1 MARFLL
7 IVAMLCA
14 IGAAGLGFYNRDKL
28 ARLTQD
34 LASSVNKTK
43 QLQAKQ
49 DDLQKTLQQMGQQ
62 IENERHTNEQQR
74 DAMNSELTSTKTKLS
89 QLTDQI
95 AARDKDN
102 QELANQLA
110 EARRGLDQKKQAEDD
125 RQSLAVRLINVENT
139 LNQMR
144 LNAASKE
151 KEKEKNKSKAQ
162 VTLEGTI
169 LSMNRD
175 AQALM
180 VSLGSDLGV
189 TTNMHLTVEK
199 NGQTVGQLRVVS
211 VDKNSC
217 VAQFVADGPENFAR
231 VSVGD
236 PVSITVR

>member
-7 IVAMLCA
+7 IIAMFCA
-14 IGAAGLGFYNRDKL
+14 IAAAGLGFYNRDKL
-28 ARLTQD
+28 TRLTQD
-34 LASSVNKTK
+34 LGSSANHTK
-43 QLQAKQ
+43 QLQASL
-49 DDLQKTLQQMGQQ
+49 DELQKKMQQMGQQ
-62 IENERHTNEQQR
+62 IESQEHATEQQR
-74 DAMNSELTSTKTKLS
+74 DAINSDLSSTKTKLA
-89 QLTDQI
+89 QLTDQV
-95 AARDKDN
+95 AAREKEN

-110 EARRGLDQKKQAEDD
+110 DARRTLDQKKQAEDD
-125 RQSLAVRLINVENT
+125 RQALSVRLINVENA

-144 LNAASKE
+144 LNAVPSG
-151 KEKEKNKSKAQ
+151 KNKAKTQ
-162 VTLEGTI
+162 VTLEGTV

>member
-7 IVAMLCA
+7 IIAMFCA
-14 IGAAGLGFYNRDKL
+14 IAAAGLGFYNRDKL
-28 ARLTQD
+28 TRLTQD
-34 LASSVNKTK
+34 LASSAGHTK
-43 QLQAKQ
+43 QLQASL
-49 DDLQKTLQQMGQQ
+49 DDLQKKMQQMGQQ
-62 IENERHTNEQQR
+62 IESQERTNEQQR
-74 DAMNSELTSTKTKLS
+74 DAMNSDLSSTKTKLA
-89 QLTDQI
+89 QLTDQV
-95 AARDKDN
+95 AARDKEN

-110 EARRGLDQKKQAEDD
+110 DARRSLEQKKQAEDD
-125 RQSLAVRLINVENT
+125 RQAISVRLINVENM

-144 LNAASKE
+144 LNAVPTGKG
-151 KEKEKNKSKAQ
+151 KSKTQ
-162 VTLEGTI
+162 VTLEGTV

>member
-1 MARFLL
+1 MVRFLL

-28 ARLTQD
+28 NRITQD
-34 LASSVNKTK
+34 LASSVNHTK
-43 QLQAKQ
+43 QLQAKF
-49 DDLQKTLQQMGQQ
+49 DDLQKTMQQMGQQ
-62 IENERHTNEQQR
+62 LESQERSNEQQR
-74 DAMNSELTSTKTKLS
+74 DAMNSELSSTKTKLA

-95 AARDKDN
+95 AARDKEN

-110 EARRGLDQKKQAEDD
+110 DARRSLDQKKQAEDD

-144 LNAASKE
+144 LNAVPAKSRSKT
-151 KEKEKNKSKAQ
+151 Q
-162 VTLEGTI
+162 VTLEGTV

-217 VAQFVADGPENFAR
+217 VAQFVTDGPENFAR

-236 PVSITVR
+236 QVSVTVR

>member
-7 IVAMLCA
+7 IIAMFCA
-14 IGAAGLGFYNRDKL
+14 IAAAGLGFYNRDKL
-28 ARLTQD
+28 TRLTQD
-34 LASSVNKTK
+34 LASSVNHTK
-43 QLQAKQ
+43 QLQASL
-49 DDLQKTLQQMGQQ
+49 DDLQKKIQQMGQQ
-62 IENERHTNEQQR
+62 IESQGRANEQQR
-74 DAMNSELTSTKTKLS
+74 DAMNSDLNSTKTKLA

-95 AARDKDN
+95 AARDKEN

-110 EARRGLDQKKQAEDD
+110 DARRSLDQKKQAEDD
-125 RQSLAVRLINVENT
+125 RQALSVRLINVENT

-144 LNAASKE
+144 LNAVPSG
-151 KEKEKNKSKAQ
+151 KSKSKTQ
-162 VTLEGTI
+162 VTLEGTV

-236 PVSITVR
+236 QVSITVR

>member
-14 IGAAGLGFYNRDKL
+14 IGAAGLGFFNRDKL
-28 ARLTQD
+28 TRINQD
-34 LASSVNKTK
+34 LAASVDHTK
-43 QLQAKQ
+43 KLQAKL
-49 DDLQKTLQQMGQQ
+49 DELQKAMQQMGQQ
-62 IENERHTNEQQR
+62 VESQERANEQQR
-74 DAMNSELTSTKTKLS
+74 DTINSELASTKTKLA
-89 QLTDQI
+89 QLTDQLTGLQ
-95 AARDKDN
+95 KEN
-102 QELANQLA
+102 QELSNQLA
-110 EARRGLDQKKQAEDD
+110 DARRNLDQKKQAEDD

-139 LNQMR
+139 LNQLR
-144 LNAASKE
+144 LNAVTAA
-151 KEKEKNKSKAQ
+151 KAKAKTP
-162 VTLEGTI
+162 VTLEGTV

-180 VSLGSDLGV
+180 ISLGSDLGV
-189 TTNMHLTVEK
+189 TPNMHLTVEK

-217 VAQFVADGPENFAR
+217 VAQFLSDGPENFAR

>member
-7 IVAMLCA
+7 IIAMFCA
-14 IGAAGLGFYNRDKL
+14 IAAAGLGFYNRDKL
-28 ARLTQD
+28 TRLTQD
-34 LASSVNKTK
+34 LASSANHTK
-43 QLQAKQ
+43 QLQASL
-49 DDLQKTLQQMGQQ
+49 DDLQKKMQQMGQQ
-62 IENERHTNEQQR
+62 IESQEHANEQQR
-74 DAMNSELTSTKTKLS
+74 DAMNSDLSSTKTKLA

-95 AARDKDN
+95 AAREKEN

-110 EARRGLDQKKQAEDD
+110 DARRTLDQKKQAEDD
-125 RQSLAVRLINVENT
+125 RQALSVRLINVENT

-144 LNAASKE
+144 LNAVPSKSRL
-151 KEKEKNKSKAQ
+151 KTQ
-162 VTLEGTI
+162 VTLEGTV

>member
-28 ARLTQD
+28 NRITQD
-34 LASSVNKTK
+34 LASSINHTK
-43 QLQAKQ
+43 QLQAKF
-49 DDLQKTLQQMGQQ
+49 DDLQKTMQQMGQQ
-62 IENERHTNEQQR
+62 LESQERSNEQQR
-74 DAMNSELTSTKTKLS
+74 DAMNSELSSTKTKLA

-95 AARDKDN
+95 AARDKEN
-102 QELANQLA
+102 QELANELA
-110 EARRGLDQKKQAEDD
+110 DARRSLDQKKQAEDD

-144 LNAASKE
+144 LNAVPA
-151 KEKEKNKSKAQ
+151 KSKSKTQ
-162 VTLEGTI
+162 VTLEGTV

-236 PVSITVR
+236 QVSVTVR

>member
-7 IVAMLCA
+7 IIAMFCA
-14 IGAAGLGFYNRDKL
+14 IAAAGLGFYNRDKL
-28 ARLTQD
+28 TRLTQD
-34 LASSVNKTK
+34 LASSSNHTK
-43 QLQAKQ
+43 QLQASL
-49 DDLQKTLQQMGQQ
+49 DDLQKKMQQMGQQ
-62 IENERHTNEQQR
+62 IESQEHANEQQR
-74 DAMNSELTSTKTKLS
+74 DAMNSDLSSTKTKLA

-95 AARDKDN
+95 AARDKEN

-110 EARRGLDQKKQAEDD
+110 DARRTLDQKKQAEDD
-125 RQSLAVRLINVENT
+125 RQALSVRLINVENA

-144 LNAASKE
+144 LNAVPSG
-151 KEKEKNKSKAQ
+151 KSKSKTQ
-162 VTLEGTI
+162 VTLEGTV

>member
-7 IVAMLCA
+7 IIAMFCA
-14 IGAAGLGFYNRDKL
+14 IAAAGLGFYNRDKL
-28 ARLTQD
+28 TRLTQN
-34 LASSVNKTK
+34 LASSVDHTK
-43 QLQAKQ
+43 QLQAKL
-49 DDLQKTLQQMGQQ
+49 DDLQKAVQQMGQQ
-62 IENERHTNEQQR
+62 IESQERSNEQQR
-74 DAMNSELTSTKTKLS
+74 DAMNSELSSTKTKLA
-89 QLTDQI
+89 QLTDQM
-95 AARDKDN
+95 AVRDKEN

-110 EARRGLDQKKQAEDD
+110 DARRSLDQKKQAEDD
-125 RQSLAVRLINVENT
+125 RQSLSVRLINVENT

-144 LNAASKE
+144 LNAVPTG
-151 KEKEKNKSKAQ
+151 KSKSKPP
-162 VTLEGTI
+162 VTLEGTV

-199 NGQTVGQLRVVS
+199 NGQMVGQLRVVS

>member
-7 IVAMLCA
+7 IIAMFCA
-14 IGAAGLGFYNRDKL
+14 IAAAGLGFYNRDKL
-28 ARLTQD
+28 TRLTQD
-34 LASSVNKTK
+34 LTSSANHTK
-43 QLQAKQ
+43 QLQASL
-49 DDLQKTLQQMGQQ
+49 DDLQKKMQQMGQQ
-62 IENERHTNEQQR
+62 IESQEHATEQQR
-74 DAMNSELTSTKTKLS
+74 DAMNSDLSSTKTKLA
-89 QLTDQI
+89 QLTDQV
-95 AARDKDN
+95 AARDKEN

-110 EARRGLDQKKQAEDD
+110 DARRTLDQKKQAEDD
-125 RQSLAVRLINVENT
+125 RQALSVRLINVENT
-139 LNQMR
+139 LNQLR
-144 LNAASKE
+144 LNAVPS
-151 KEKEKNKSKAQ
+151 KSKSKTQ
-162 VTLEGTI
+162 VTLEGTV

-189 TTNMHLTVEK
+189 TPNMRLTVEK

-236 PVSITVR
+236 QVSITVR

>member
-7 IVAMLCA
+7 IVAMFCA
-14 IGAAGLGFYNRDKL
+14 IGAAGLGFFNRDKL
-28 ARLTQD
+28 TRINQQ
-34 LASSVNKTK
+34 LADSVDRSKK
-43 QLQAKQ
+43 SQAKL
-49 DDLQKTLQQMGQQ
+49 DELQKTMQQMGQQ
-62 IENERHTNEQQR
+62 IESQQRSDEQQR
-74 DAMNSELTSTKTKLS
+74 DAMNSDLSSTKTKLA

-95 AARDKDN
+95 ASRDKDN
-102 QELANQLA
+102 QELANQLTD
-110 EARRGLDQKKQAEDD
+110 ARRGLDQKKQAEDD

-144 LNAASKE
+144 LNAPPIGKS
-151 KEKEKNKSKAQ
+151 KSKAQ
-162 VTLEGTI
+162 VTLEGTV

-189 TTNMHLTVEK
+189 APNMHLTVEK
-199 NGQTVGQLRVVS
+199 NGQMVGQLRVVS

-217 VAQFVADGPENFAR
+217 VAQFVSDGPENFAR

>member
-7 IVAMLCA
+7 IIAMFCA
-14 IGAAGLGFYNRDKL
+14 IAAAGLGFYNRDKL
-28 ARLTQD
+28 TRLTQD
-34 LASSVNKTK
+34 LASSVNHTK
-43 QLQAKQ
+43 QLQASL
-49 DDLQKTLQQMGQQ
+49 DDLQKKMQQMGQQ
-62 IENERHTNEQQR
+62 VESQERASEQQR
-74 DAMNSELTSTKTKLS
+74 DAMNSDLSATKTKLA

-95 AARDKDN
+95 AARDKEN

-110 EARRGLDQKKQAEDD
+110 DARRSLDQKKQAEDD
-125 RQSLAVRLINVENT
+125 RQALSVRLINVENA

-144 LNAASKE
+144 LNAVPSG
-151 KEKEKNKSKAQ
+151 KSKSKTQ
-162 VTLEGTI
+162 VTLEGTV

>member
-7 IVAMLCA
+7 IIAMFCA
-14 IGAAGLGFYNRDKL
+14 IAAAGLGFYNRDKL
-28 ARLTQD
+28 TRLTQD
-34 LASSVNKTK
+34 LASSADHTK
-43 QLQAKQ
+43 QLQASL
-49 DDLQKTLQQMGQQ
+49 DDLQKKMQQMGQQ
-62 IENERHTNEQQR
+62 IESQEHANEQQR
-74 DAMNSELTSTKTKLS
+74 DAMNSDLSSTKTKLA

-95 AARDKDN
+95 AARDKEN

-110 EARRGLDQKKQAEDD
+110 DARRTLDQKKQAEDD
-125 RQSLAVRLINVENT
+125 RQALSVRLINVENA

-144 LNAASKE
+144 LNAAPSG
-151 KEKEKNKSKAQ
+151 KSKSKTQ
-162 VTLEGTI
+162 VTLEGTV

-189 TTNMHLTVEK
+189 ATNMHLTVEK

>member
-7 IVAMLCA
+7 IVAMFCA
-14 IGAAGLGFYNRDKL
+14 IGAAGLGFFNRDKL
-28 ARLTQD
+28 TRINQE
-34 LASSVNKTK
+34 LAASVDRTK
-43 QLQAKQ
+43 KLQAKL
-49 DDLQKTLQQMGQQ
+49 DELQKAMQQMGQQ
-62 IENERHTNEQQR
+62 IESQERANEQQR
-74 DAMNSELTSTKTKLS
+74 DAINSDLASTKTKLA

-95 AARDKDN
+95 TGLQKEN
-102 QELANQLA
+102 QELSNQLA
-110 EARRGLDQKKQAEDD
+110 DARRNLDQKKQAEDD
-125 RQSLAVRLINVENT
+125 RQSIAVRLINVENT
-139 LNQMR
+139 LNQLR
-144 LNAASKE
+144 LNAASTS
-151 KEKEKNKSKAQ
+151 KNKGKTPI
-162 VTLEGTI
+162 TLEGTV

-189 TTNMHLTVEK
+189 TPNMHLTVEK

-217 VAQFVADGPENFAR
+217 VAQFVSDGPENFAR

>member
-7 IVAMLCA
+7 IIAMFCA
-14 IGAAGLGFYNRDKL
+14 IAAAGLGFYNRDKL
-28 ARLTQD
+28 TRLTQD
-34 LASSVNKTK
+34 LAASVNHTK
-43 QLQAKQ
+43 QLQASL
-49 DDLQKTLQQMGQQ
+49 DELQKKMQQMGQQ
-62 IENERHTNEQQR
+62 IESQERANEQQR
-74 DAMNSELTSTKTKLS
+74 DAMNSDLSSTKTKLA

-95 AARDKDN
+95 AARDKEN

-110 EARRGLDQKKQAEDD
+110 DARRSLDQKKQAEDD
-125 RQSLAVRLINVENT
+125 RQALSVRLINVENA

-144 LNAASKE
+144 LNAVPSGRS
-151 KEKEKNKSKAQ
+151 KSKTQ
-162 VTLEGTI
+162 VTLEGTV

>member
-7 IVAMLCA
+7 IIAMFCA
-14 IGAAGLGFYNRDKL
+14 IAAAGLGFYNRDKL
-28 ARLTQD
+28 TRLTQD
-34 LASSVNKTK
+34 LGSSANHTK
-43 QLQAKQ
+43 QLQASL
-49 DDLQKTLQQMGQQ
+49 DDLQKKMQQMGQQ
-62 IENERHTNEQQR
+62 IESQEHANEQQR
-74 DAMNSELTSTKTKLS
+74 DAINSDLSSTKTKLA

-95 AARDKDN
+95 AARDKEN

-110 EARRGLDQKKQAEDD
+110 DARRTLDQKKQAEDD
-125 RQSLAVRLINVENT
+125 RQALSVRLINVENA

-144 LNAASKE
+144 LNAIPSG
-151 KEKEKNKSKAQ
+151 KSKSKTQ
-162 VTLEGTI
+162 VTLEGTV

-217 VAQFVADGPENFAR
+217 VAQFVSDGPENFAR

>member
-7 IVAMLCA
+7 IVAMFCA
-14 IGAAGLGFYNRDKL
+14 IGAAGLGFFNRDKL
-28 ARLTQD
+28 TRITQD
-34 LASSVNKTK
+34 LVASVDHTK
-43 QLQAKQ
+43 QLQAKV
-49 DDLQKTLQQMGQQ
+49 DELQKTLQQIGQQ
-62 IENERHTNEQQR
+62 LQGQERSNEQQR
-74 DAMNSELTSTKTKLS
+74 ETWNSELTSTKTKLA

-95 AARDKDN
+95 AARDKEN

-110 EARRGLDQKKQAEDD
+110 DSRRGLEQKKQAEDD
-125 RQSLAVRLINVENT
+125 RQSLSVRLINVENT

-144 LNAASKE
+144 LNAGSTAKT
-151 KEKEKNKSKAQ
+151 KAKTQ

-180 VSLGSDLGV
+180 VSLGTDLGV

-236 PVSITVR
+236 PVSVTVR

>member
-7 IVAMLCA
+7 IVAMFCA
-14 IGAAGLGFYNRDKL
+14 IGAAGLGFFNRDKL
-28 ARLTQD
+28 TRINQQ
-34 LASSVNKTK
+34 LADSVDRSKK
-43 QLQAKQ
+43 SQAKL
-49 DDLQKTLQQMGQQ
+49 DELQKTMQQMGQQ
-62 IENERHTNEQQR
+62 IESQQRSDEQQR
-74 DAMNSELTSTKTKLS
+74 DAMNSDLSSTKTKLA

-95 AARDKDN
+95 ASRDKDN
-102 QELANQLA
+102 QELANQLTD
-110 EARRGLDQKKQAEDD
+110 ARRGLDQKKQAEDD

-144 LNAASKE
+144 LNAPPTGKS
-151 KEKEKNKSKAQ
+151 KSKAQ
-162 VTLEGTI
+162 VTLEGTV

-189 TTNMHLTVEK
+189 ATNMHLTVEK

-217 VAQFVADGPENFAR
+217 VAQFIADGPENFAR

>member
-14 IGAAGLGFYNRDKL
+14 IGAAGLGFFNRDKL
-28 ARLTQD
+28 TRINQD
-34 LASSVNKTK
+34 LAASVDRTK
-43 QLQAKQ
+43 KLQAKL
-49 DDLQKTLQQMGQQ
+49 DDLQKAMQQMGQQ
-62 IENERHTNEQQR
+62 IESQERANEQQR
-74 DAMNSELTSTKTKLS
+74 DAINSELASTKTKLA
-89 QLTDQI
+89 QLTDQV
-95 AARDKDN
+95 AAREKEN

-110 EARRGLDQKKQAEDD
+110 DARRGLDQKKQAEDD

-139 LNQMR
+139 LNQLR
-144 LNAASKE
+144 LNAPSTSKT
-151 KEKEKNKSKAQ
+151 KSKAP
-162 VTLEGTI
+162 VILEGTV

-180 VSLGSDLGV
+180 ISLGSDLGV
-189 TTNMHLTVEK
+189 TPNMHLTVEK

-217 VAQFVADGPENFAR
+217 VAQFVSDGLENFAR

>member
-7 IVAMLCA
+7 IVAMFCA
-14 IGAAGLGFYNRDKL
+14 IGAAGLGFFNRDKL
-28 ARLTQD
+28 TRMNQE
-34 LASSVNKTK
+34 LADSVDRSKK
-43 QLQAKQ
+43 LQAKL
-49 DDLQKTLQQMGQQ
+49 DELQKTMQQVGQQ
-62 IENERHTNEQQR
+62 IESQQRSNEQQR
-74 DAMNSELTSTKTKLS
+74 DAMNSDLSSTKTKLA

-95 AARDKDN
+95 ASRDKDN

-110 EARRGLDQKKQAEDD
+110 DARRSLDQKKQAEDD

-144 LNAASKE
+144 LNAAPTG
-151 KEKEKNKSKAQ
+151 KSKSKAQAQ
-162 VTLEGTI
+162 VTLEGTV

-189 TTNMHLTVEK
+189 ATNMHLTVEK

-217 VAQFVADGPENFAR
+217 VAQFIADGPENFAR

>member
-1 MARFLL
+1 M
-7 IVAMLCA
+7 V
-14 IGAAGLGFYNRDKL
+14 G
-28 ARLTQD
+28 
-34 LASSVNKTK
+34 
-43 QLQAKQ
+43 
-49 DDLQKTLQQMGQQ
+49 
-62 IENERHTNEQQR
+62 IEF
-74 DAMNSELTSTKTKLS
+74 A
-89 QLTDQI
+89 QLTDQV
-95 AARDKDN
+95 AARDKEN

-110 EARRGLDQKKQAEDD
+110 DARRTLDQKKQAEDD
-125 RQSLAVRLINVENT
+125 RQALSVRLINVENA

-144 LNAASKE
+144 LNAVPSG
-151 KEKEKNKSKAQ
+151 KSKSKTQ
-162 VTLEGTI
+162 VTLEGTV

>member
-14 IGAAGLGFYNRDKL
+14 IGAAGLGFFNRDKL
-28 ARLTQD
+28 TRINQE
-34 LASSVNKTK
+34 LAASADRTK
-43 QLQAKQ
+43 KLQAKL
-49 DDLQKTLQQMGQQ
+49 DDLQKAMQQMGQQ
-62 IENERHTNEQQR
+62 IEGQERANEQQR
-74 DAMNSELTSTKTKLS
+74 DAINSELASTKTKLA

-95 AARDKDN
+95 AAREKDN

-110 EARRGLDQKKQAEDD
+110 DARRNLDQKKQAEDD

-139 LNQMR
+139 LNQLR
-144 LNAASKE
+144 LNATSASKT
-151 KEKEKNKSKAQ
+151 KSKPP
-162 VTLEGTI
+162 VTLEGTV

-180 VSLGSDLGV
+180 ISLGSDLGV
-189 TTNMHLTVEK
+189 GPNMHLTVEK
-199 NGQTVGQLRVVS
+199 NGQMVGQLRVVS

-217 VAQFVADGPENFAR
+217 VAQFVSDGPENFAR

>member
-7 IVAMLCA
+7 IIAMLCA
-14 IGAAGLGFYNRDKL
+14 IAAAGLGFYNRDKL
-28 ARLTQD
+28 TRLTQD
-34 LASSVNKTK
+34 LASSANHTK
-43 QLQAKQ
+43 QLQASL
-49 DDLQKTLQQMGQQ
+49 DDLQKKIQQMGQQ
-62 IENERHTNEQQR
+62 IESQERANEQQR
-74 DAMNSELTSTKTKLS
+74 DAMNSDLSSTKTKLA

-95 AARDKDN
+95 AARDKEN

-110 EARRGLDQKKQAEDD
+110 DARRTLDQKKQAEDD
-125 RQSLAVRLINVENT
+125 RQALSVRLINVENA

-144 LNAASKE
+144 LNAVPSG
-151 KEKEKNKSKAQ
+151 KSKSKTQ
-162 VTLEGTI
+162 VTLEGTV

>member
-7 IVAMLCA
+7 IIAMFCA
-14 IGAAGLGFYNRDKL
+14 IAAAGLGFYNRDKL
-28 ARLTQD
+28 TRLTQD
-34 LASSVNKTK
+34 LASSADHTK
-43 QLQAKQ
+43 QLQASL
-49 DDLQKTLQQMGQQ
+49 DDLQKKMQQMGQQ
-62 IENERHTNEQQR
+62 IESQEHANEQQR
-74 DAMNSELTSTKTKLS
+74 DAINSDLSSTKTKLA

-95 AARDKDN
+95 AARDKEN

-110 EARRGLDQKKQAEDD
+110 DARRTLDQKKQAEDD
-125 RQSLAVRLINVENT
+125 RQALSVRLINVENA

-144 LNAASKE
+144 LNAAPSG
-151 KEKEKNKSKAQ
+151 KSKSKTQ
-162 VTLEGTI
+162 VTLEGTV

>member
-7 IVAMLCA
+7 IIAMFCA
-14 IGAAGLGFYNRDKL
+14 IAGAGLGFYNRDKL
-28 ARLTQD
+28 TRLTQD
-34 LASSVNKTK
+34 LASSIDHTK
-43 QLQAKQ
+43 QLQAKL
-49 DDLQKTLQQMGQQ
+49 DDLQKTMQQMGQQ
-62 IENERHTNEQQR
+62 IESQERSNEQQR
-74 DAMNSELTSTKTKLS
+74 DAINSELSSTKTKLA
-89 QLTDQI
+89 QLTDQM
-95 AARDKDN
+95 AVREKEN

-110 EARRGLDQKKQAEDD
+110 DARRSLDQKKQAEDD
-125 RQSLAVRLINVENT
+125 RQSLSVRLINVENT

-144 LNAASKE
+144 LNAVPTGKS
-151 KEKEKNKSKAQ
+151 KSKAP
-162 VTLEGTI
+162 VTLEGTV

-180 VSLGSDLGV
+180 VSLGSDLGI

-236 PVSITVR
+236 PVSVTVR

>member
-7 IVAMLCA
+7 IIAMFCA
-14 IGAAGLGFYNRDKL
+14 IAAAGLGFYNRDKL
-28 ARLTQD
+28 TRLTQD
-34 LASSVNKTK
+34 LGSSANHTK
-43 QLQAKQ
+43 QLQASL
-49 DDLQKTLQQMGQQ
+49 DDLQKKMQQMGQQ
-62 IENERHTNEQQR
+62 IESQEHANEQQR
-74 DAMNSELTSTKTKLS
+74 DAMNSDLSSTKTKLA

-95 AARDKDN
+95 AARDKEN

-110 EARRGLDQKKQAEDD
+110 DARRTLDQKKQAEDD
-125 RQSLAVRLINVENT
+125 RQALSVRLINVENA

-144 LNAASKE
+144 LNAVPSG
-151 KEKEKNKSKAQ
+151 KSKSKTQ
-162 VTLEGTI
+162 VILEGTV

>member
-7 IVAMLCA
+7 IIAMFCA
-14 IGAAGLGFYNRDKL
+14 IAAAGLGFYNRDKL
-28 ARLTQD
+28 TRLTQD
-34 LASSVNKTK
+34 LGSSANHTK
-43 QLQAKQ
+43 QLQASL
-49 DDLQKTLQQMGQQ
+49 DDLQKKMQLMGQQ
-62 IENERHTNEQQR
+62 VESQEHASEQQR
-74 DAMNSELTSTKTKLS
+74 DAMNSDLSSTKTKLA

-95 AARDKDN
+95 AAREKEN

-110 EARRGLDQKKQAEDD
+110 DARRTLDQKKQAEDD
-125 RQSLAVRLINVENT
+125 RQALSVRLINVENA

-144 LNAASKE
+144 LNAVPS
-151 KEKEKNKSKAQ
+151 KSKSKTQ
-162 VTLEGTI
+162 VTLEGTV

>member
-7 IVAMLCA
+7 IIAMFCA
-14 IGAAGLGFYNRDKL
+14 IAAAGLGFYNRDKL
-28 ARLTQD
+28 TRLTQD
-34 LASSVNKTK
+34 LASSANHTK
-43 QLQAKQ
+43 QLQASL
-49 DDLQKTLQQMGQQ
+49 DDLQKKMQQMGQQ
-62 IENERHTNEQQR
+62 IESQEHATEQQR
-74 DAMNSELTSTKTKLS
+74 DAMNSDLSSTKTKLA

-95 AARDKDN
+95 AAREKEN

-110 EARRGLDQKKQAEDD
+110 DARRSLDQKKQAEDD
-125 RQSLAVRLINVENT
+125 RQALSVRLINVENA

-144 LNAASKE
+144 LNAVPSG
-151 KEKEKNKSKAQ
+151 KSKSKTQ
-162 VTLEGTI
+162 VTLEGTV

>member
-7 IVAMLCA
+7 IIAMFCA
-14 IGAAGLGFYNRDKL
+14 IAAAGLGFYNRDKL
-28 ARLTQD
+28 TRLTQD
-34 LASSVNKTK
+34 LASSANHTK
-43 QLQAKQ
+43 QLQASL
-49 DDLQKTLQQMGQQ
+49 DDLQKKMQQMGQQ
-62 IENERHTNEQQR
+62 IESQGRANEQQR
-74 DAMNSELTSTKTKLS
+74 DAMNSDLSSTKTKLA
-89 QLTDQI
+89 QLTDQV
-95 AARDKDN
+95 AARDKEN

-110 EARRGLDQKKQAEDD
+110 DARRSLDQKKQAEDD
-125 RQSLAVRLINVENT
+125 RQALSVRLINVENT

-144 LNAASKE
+144 LNAVPSG
-151 KEKEKNKSKAQ
+151 KSKSKTQ
-162 VTLEGTI
+162 VILEGTV

>member
-7 IVAMLCA
+7 IIAMLCA
-14 IGAAGLGFYNRDKL
+14 IAAAGLGFYNRDKL
-28 ARLTQD
+28 TRLTQD
-34 LASSVNKTK
+34 LASSVDHTK
-43 QLQAKQ
+43 KLQAKL
-49 DDLQKTLQQMGQQ
+49 DDLQKTMQQMGQQ
-62 IENERHTNEQQR
+62 IESQERSNEQQR
-74 DAMNSELTSTKTKLS
+74 DAMNSELSSTKTKLA
-89 QLTDQI
+89 QLTDQM
-95 AARDKDN
+95 AARDKEN

-110 EARRGLDQKKQAEDD
+110 DARRSLDQKKQAEDD
-125 RQSLAVRLINVENT
+125 RQALSVRLINVENT

-144 LNAASKE
+144 LNAVPTG
-151 KEKEKNKSKAQ
+151 KSKSKPP
-162 VTLEGTI
+162 VTLEGTV

-199 NGQTVGQLRVVS
+199 KGQTVGQLRVVS

-217 VAQFVADGPENFAR
+217 VAQFVTDGPENFAR

>member
-28 ARLTQD
+28 TRINQE
-34 LASSVNKTK
+34 LAASVDRTK
-43 QLQAKQ
+43 KMQAKL
-49 DDLQKTLQQMGQQ
+49 DDLQKAMQQMGQQ
-62 IENERHTNEQQR
+62 IESQERANEQQR
-74 DAMNSELTSTKTKLS
+74 DAINSELASTKTKLA

-95 AARDKDN
+95 AAREKEN

-110 EARRGLDQKKQAEDD
+110 DARRNLDQKKQAEDD

-139 LNQMR
+139 LNQLR
-144 LNAASKE
+144 LNATSASKT
-151 KEKEKNKSKAQ
+151 KAKPPVTP
-162 VTLEGTI
+162 VTLEGTV

-180 VSLGSDLGV
+180 ISLGSDLGV
-189 TTNMHLTVEK
+189 APNMHLTVEK
-199 NGQTVGQLRVVS
+199 NGQMVGQLRVVS

-217 VAQFVADGPENFAR
+217 VAQFVSDGPENFAR

>member
-7 IVAMLCA
+7 IIAMFCA
-14 IGAAGLGFYNRDKL
+14 IAAAGLGFYNRDKL
-28 ARLTQD
+28 TRLTQD
-34 LASSVNKTK
+34 LASSVDHTK
-43 QLQAKQ
+43 QLQAKL
-49 DDLQKTLQQMGQQ
+49 DDLQKTMQQMGQQ
-62 IENERHTNEQQR
+62 IESQERSNEQQR
-74 DAMNSELTSTKTKLS
+74 DAMNSELSSTKTKLA

-95 AARDKDN
+95 AAREKEN

-110 EARRGLDQKKQAEDD
+110 DARRSLDQKKQAEDD
-125 RQSLAVRLINVENT
+125 RQSLSVRLINVENA

-144 LNAASKE
+144 LNAVPTG
-151 KEKEKNKSKAQ
+151 KSKSKPP
-162 VTLEGTI
+162 VTLEGTV

>member
-7 IVAMLCA
+7 IIAMFCA
-14 IGAAGLGFYNRDKL
+14 IAAAGLGFYNRDKL
-28 ARLTQD
+28 TGLTQD
-34 LASSVNKTK
+34 LASSANHTK
-43 QLQAKQ
+43 QLQASL
-49 DDLQKTLQQMGQQ
+49 DELQKKIQQMGQQ
-62 IENERHTNEQQR
+62 IESQGRTNEQQR
-74 DAMNSELTSTKTKLS
+74 DAMNSDLNSTKTKLA

-95 AARDKDN
+95 AARDKEN

-110 EARRGLDQKKQAEDD
+110 DARRSLDQKKQAEDD
-125 RQSLAVRLINVENT
+125 RQALSVRLINVENA

-144 LNAASKE
+144 LNAVPSG
-151 KEKEKNKSKAQ
+151 KSKSKTQ
-162 VTLEGTI
+162 VTLEGTV

>member
-7 IVAMLCA
+7 IIAMFCA
-14 IGAAGLGFYNRDKL
+14 IAAAGLGFYNRDKL
-28 ARLTQD
+28 TRLTQD
-34 LASSVNKTK
+34 LASSANHTK
-43 QLQAKQ
+43 QLEASL
-49 DDLQKTLQQMGQQ
+49 DDLQKKMQQMGQQ
-62 IENERHTNEQQR
+62 IESQEHANEQQR
-74 DAMNSELTSTKTKLS
+74 DAMNSDLSSTKTKLA

-95 AARDKDN
+95 AARDKEN

-110 EARRGLDQKKQAEDD
+110 DARRSLDQKKQAEDD
-125 RQSLAVRLINVENT
+125 RQALSVRLINVENA

-144 LNAASKE
+144 LNAVPSG
-151 KEKEKNKSKAQ
+151 KSKSKTQ
-162 VTLEGTI
+162 VTLEGTV

>member
-7 IVAMLCA
+7 IVAMICA
-14 IGAAGLGFYNRDKL
+14 IGAAGLGFFNRDKL
-28 ARLTQD
+28 TRINQE
-34 LASSVNKTK
+34 LAASVDRTK
-43 QLQAKQ
+43 KLQAKL
-49 DDLQKTLQQMGQQ
+49 DELQKAMQQMGQQ
-62 IENERHTNEQQR
+62 IESQERANEQQR
-74 DAMNSELTSTKTKLS
+74 DAVNSDLASTKTKLA

-95 AARDKDN
+95 TGLQKEN
-102 QELANQLA
+102 QELSNQLA
-110 EARRGLDQKKQAEDD
+110 DARRNLDQKKQAEDD
-125 RQSLAVRLINVENT
+125 RQSIAVRLINVENT
-139 LNQMR
+139 LNQLR
-144 LNAASKE
+144 LNAASTS
-151 KEKEKNKSKAQ
+151 KNKGKTPI
-162 VTLEGTI
+162 TLEGTV

-189 TTNMHLTVEK
+189 TPNMHLTVEK

-217 VAQFVADGPENFAR
+217 VAQFVSDGPENFAR

>member
-28 ARLTQD
+28 NRITQD
-34 LASSVNKTK
+34 LASSVNHTK
-43 QLQAKQ
+43 QLQAKF
-49 DDLQKTLQQMGQQ
+49 DDLQKTMQQMGQQ
-62 IENERHTNEQQR
+62 IESQERSNEQQR
-74 DAMNSELTSTKTKLS
+74 DAMNSELSSTKTKLA
-89 QLTDQI
+89 QLTDQV
-95 AARDKDN
+95 AAREKEN
-102 QELANQLA
+102 QELADQLA
-110 EARRGLDQKKQAEDD
+110 DARRSLDQKKQAEDD

-144 LNAASKE
+144 LNAVPA
-151 KEKEKNKSKAQ
+151 KSKSKTL
-162 VTLEGTI
+162 VTLEGTV

-189 TTNMHLTVEK
+189 TTNMRLTVEK

-236 PVSITVR
+236 PVSTTVR